1 MKYVIRF
8 LAIAAAFIVVEEFS
22 YESTKRDIQRQQNEK
37 TEQEPVIALASKSES
52 VLRVTG
58 QMRIYIEETDSCGTT
73 LSLKPYWNVK
83 FVGMSKKELEMFLEN
98 PSNMEEEGD
107 KIRGYY
113 GCEIKYFDR
122 TKLCIRKI
130 YKAEA

>member
-8 LAIAAAFIVVEEFS
+8 LAIAAAFIAVEEFS
-22 YESTKRDIQRQQNEK
+22 YVSTKRDIQKQQSEK

-52 VLRVTG
+52 VPRVTG
-58 QMRIYIEETDSCGTT
+58 QMRIYIEETDRCGTT

-83 FVGMSKKELEMFLEN
+83 IVGMSKKELERFLEN
-98 PSNMEEEGD
+98 PSNMEEEED

-122 TKLCIRKI
+122 MKLCIRKI